1 MVYAAVVGCP
11 VPGGSVK
18 TLDDAAAKAM
28 RGVVAVINLDTA
40 IAVVAD
46 RFWRAKRATE
56 ALKVEWN
63 PGAGAGSDSAQ
74 FANLG
79 LLPVGLPGSWIWS
92 LTCAD
97 T

>member
-46 RFWRAKRATE
+46 RS
-56 ALKVEWN
+56 
-63 PGAGAGSDSAQ
+63 GAPSGR
-74 FANLG
+74 
-79 LLPVGLPGSWIWS
+79 PRR
-92 LTCAD
+92 
-97 T
+97 